1 MNVTAIDIIN
11 LYNLNHTKGA
21 VYCFEHIESK
31 KRYIGSTNNC
41 KRRLQEH
48 LQCLINNKHYNKY
61 LQNYWNKW
69 NYKNFII
76 SVLEN
81 IPDENNNKAYIRE
94 RENYWINF
102 YKSFDTDKG
111 FNLVK
116 DALLGGRTGYKHTA
130 ESKAKISVKSKMSY
144 LLNPKRKDI
153 SKNNIKKANIPKNK
167 RKALQNRRSYKG
179 TGNPFWKKH
188 HTEQTKEKLRNREYN
203 KNLTGANNPNYGKKW
218 NDEQR
223 QKASLYN
230 KQRNFYNGK
239 IYNIKYINM
248 DGTEEYHKIYN
259 LGKYCTE
266 KQLSYKNVSHLL
278 PKKGKYLNLVF
289 IDKCSTKLDKK
300 YSDIV
305 YEAYNFNDGL
315 LAKREAEAKLVE
327 SCILT

>member
-1 MNVTAIDIIN
+1 MTITAINIIN
-11 LYNLNHTKGA
+11 LHNLNYTGGV
-21 VYCFEHIESK
+21 VYCFEHIKSK
-31 KRYIGSTNNC
+31 KKYIGSTNNC

-48 LQCLINNKHYNKY
+48 LQGLINNKHYNKY

-76 SVLEN
+76 FVLEN
-81 IPDENNNKAYIRE
+81 IPSENNNEMYLRE

-116 DALLGGRTGYKHTA
+116 DAQLGGRTGYKHTDD
-130 ESKAKISVKSKMSY
+130 SKEKMSIKIKLSY
-144 LLNPKRKDI
+144 ILNPKRKDI
-153 SKNNIKKANIPKNK
+153 SKNNIKQANIPENR
-167 RKALQNRRSYKG
+167 RKAIQNRRSYKG
-179 TGNPFWKKH
+179 TSNPFWKKH

-203 KNLTGANNPNYGKKW
+203 KNLTGTKNPNYGKKW

-239 IYNIKYINM
+239 IYDVKYINT

-259 LGKYCTE
+259 LCKYCIE
-266 KQLSYKNVSHLL
+266 KKLNYRNVSHLL
-278 PKKGKYLNLVF
+278 PKNGKYLNLVF
-289 IDKCSTKLDKK
+289 IKK
-300 YSDIV
+300 TSSKINKAYSDMV
-305 YEAYNFNDGL
+305 YEVCNYSDGL
-315 LAKREAEAKLVE
+315 LERRETALKIIE
-327 SCILT
+327 SCE

>member
-1 MNVTAIDIIN
+1 MTVTATEIIN
-11 LYNLNHTKGA
+11 FHNVNHTKSV
-21 VYCFEHIESK
+21 VYCFEHIKSK

-48 LQCLINNKHYNKY
+48 LQGLINNKHCNKY

-81 IPDENNNKAYIRE
+81 IPDENNNNKTYLRE

-102 YKSFDTDKG
+102 YKSFDTNNG
-111 FNLVK
+111 FNLIK
-116 DALLGGRTGYKHTA
+116 DALKGGRSGYKHTA
-130 ESKAKISVKSKMSY
+130 ESKAKMSAKSKLSY
-144 LLNPKRKDI
+144 FKNPRRKDI
-153 SKNNIKKANIPKNK
+153 SKENIKRANTTESR
-167 RKALQNRRSYKG
+167 RKALANRRSYEG
-179 TGNPFWKKH
+179 ISNPFWNKH
-188 HTEQTKEKLRNREYN
+188 HTEQTKEKLRNRECS

-218 NDEQR
+218 NDTQR

-230 KQRNFYNGK
+230 KQKNFYNGK
-239 IYNIKYINM
+239 IYNIKYINT

-259 LGKYCTE
+259 LRKYCDK

-278 PKKGKYLNLVF
+278 PKKGKYLNLVY
-289 IDKCSTKLDKK
+289 IDKCSAKLDKK

-305 YEAYNFNDGL
+305 YEVCNFSDEL
-315 LAKREAEAKLVE
+315 LERREAEAKLVE
-327 SCILT
+327 TCM